1 MNMYWLIQDGKKM
14 LENLKKLNHALSLF
28 DCENT
33 DDGDDDNNNNNN
45 YWTTWHNLNNL
56 NKHHL

>member
-1 MNMYWLIQDGKKM
+1 LINSRPVDGKKM
-14 LENLKKLNHALSLF
+14 LEDLKKLNHALNLF

-45 YWTTWHNLNNL
+45 NN
-56 NKHHL
+56 NY